1 MAAAKST
8 DPADV
13 FRAAREHRAA
23 QSYQSGPK
31 NSDDTNQAQLA
42 KAQHSLQGSR
52 PQAKELEDLKIKI
65 RVLEGRRVEDAERIK
80 SLEAKALEAETQAQT
95 REKLRTRFL
104 EMQQELAT
112 QRRQNKETEKVRVAA
127 EAREAELLD
136 QLEMLALDKEM
147 AEEKAESAASQIEQL
162 EETIEGI
169 KLEVQVLQTE
179 NAKYEKPIQ
188 PGDEERSSVAFVQLE
203 KQNER
208 LKEALVRLR
217 DMSSETERNQKA
229 RIAELEK
236 DNNSNE
242 DLCTQLEEVRSDLVD
257 AEIQIEDLKQQLD
270 SALGAEEMLE
280 QLTEKTL
287 TMGETIEEM
296 RIHIEDLE
304 AIKEMN
310 DEMEQDHI
318 ENEKHLDEAVE
329 VLGARIR
336 EQQQREYDLEALVA
350 DREDTILQFRDL
362 VQGIQAELN
371 DLRAKHDLT
380 EAETAN
386 LSTQSQAML
395 NMNLKLQSSASKSQA
410 KMLDLDLAHLEAR
423 ICKEHVYIIQVS
435 S

>member
-1 MAAAKST
+1 M
-8 DPADV
+8 
-13 FRAAREHRAA
+13 
-23 QSYQSGPK
+23 
-31 NSDDTNQAQLA
+31 
-42 KAQHSLQGSR
+42 
-52 PQAKELEDLKIKI
+52 
-65 RVLEGRRVEDAERIK
+65 
-80 SLEAKALEAETQAQT
+80 
-95 REKLRTRFL
+95 
-104 EMQQELAT
+104 
-112 QRRQNKETEKVRVAA
+112 
-127 EAREAELLD
+127 
-136 QLEMLALDKEM
+136 
-147 AEEKAESAASQIEQL
+147 
-162 EETIEGI
+162 
-169 KLEVQVLQTE
+169 
-179 NAKYEKPIQ
+179 
-188 PGDEERSSVAFVQLE
+188 
-203 KQNER
+203 
-208 LKEALVRLR
+208 
-217 DMSSETERNQKA
+217 
-229 RIAELEK
+229 
-236 DNNSNE
+236 
-242 DLCTQLEEVRSDLVD
+242 D